1 MERCFWPEEEREQ
14 LIVID
19 ETPPFEKRDG
29 QIIAE
34 NNVIEFRNPEEEART
49 P

>member
-1 MERCFWPEEEREQ
+1 MERCFWPEEEREHI
-14 LIVID
+14 IVID
-19 ETPPFEKRDG
+19 ETSPIEKSNG
-29 QIIAE
+29 QITTE